1 MKKIFI
7 KLILLGLVV
16 SSLVG
21 CSVNKHNIVVT
32 SYPLEFLVK
41 RIAGDRVTISRL
53 DQGQI
58 AQRAQIASD
67 YEDVLK
73 NADVLFY
80 INEAQPYF
88 EIYDEDIKA
97 SNVQRIDLSHYSR
110 LYDFKRYFN
119 FEVGGVLQ
127 NIEGPYYESDLLED
141 IDMYESDPMLW
152 IYPMAMVSMGRSIL
166 DYLVAKFPDQAKYFS
181 DNFEKLEV
189 ELVRLYA
196 DYQKLKNYDTISF
209 VSLTPSYGNWQ
220 KTYDINVYPLVLSEF
235 GVLPDEDLLNVYR
248 ERILIDDVQYIVK
261 EDLYPTDYVDL
272 YNRIKTELDLTEI
285 KLHNLYTLSDQD
297 LKDNQD
303 YITLMYENLDALM
316 VIAEVSA
323 P

>member
-1 MKKIFI
+1 MKKILV
-7 KLILLGLVV
+7 KLIIIGVV
-16 SSLVG
+16 LSSLVG
-21 CSVNKHNIVVT
+21 CSPRKHDIVVT

-41 RIAGDRVTISRL
+41 RIAGDRVNISRL
-53 DQGQI
+53 DSGNI
-58 AQRAQIASD
+58 AQRAQIVDD
-67 YEDVLK
+67 YENILK

-88 EIYDEDIKA
+88 EIYDEAIKA
-97 SNVQRIDLSHYSR
+97 SKIERIDLSHYSR

-119 FEVGGVLQ
+119 IKVGGSLQ
-127 NIEGPYYESDLLED
+127 NIEGPYYDSELMST
-141 IDMYESDPMLW
+141 IDMYEADPILW

-166 DYLVAKFPDQAKYFS
+166 DYLVAKFPEQSKYFS

-196 DYQKLKNYDTISF
+196 DYQKLKNYETISF

-235 GVLPDEDLLNVYR
+235 GVLPDEELLNVYR
-248 ERILIDDVQYIVK
+248 ERILVDDVRYIVK
-261 EDLYPTDYVDL
+261 EELYPNDYVEL
-272 YNRIKTELDLTEI
+272 YNKIKTELDLTEI
-285 KLHNLYTLSDQD
+285 KLHSLYTLSDQD
-297 LKDNQD
+297 KEDNKD
-303 YITLMYENLDALM
+303 YISLMYENLDALM
-316 VIAEVSA
+316 VIGEVST

>member
-1 MKKIFI
+1 MKKILV
-7 KLILLGLVV
+7 KLIIMGIIV

-21 CSVNKHNIVVT
+21 CSPRKHDIVVT

-41 RIAGDRVTISRL
+41 RIAGDRVNISRL
-53 DQGQI
+53 DNGNI
-58 AQRAQIASD
+58 SQRAQIDDD
-67 YEDVLK
+67 YENILK

-88 EIYDEDIKA
+88 EIYDEEIKA
-97 SNVQRIDLSHYSR
+97 SKTERIDLSHYSR

-119 FEVGGVLQ
+119 IEVGGTLQ
-127 NIEGPYYESDLLED
+127 NIEGPYYDSDLISN
-141 IDMYESDPMLW
+141 IDMYETDPILW

-166 DYLVAKFPDQAKYFS
+166 NYLVAKFPEQSKYFS

-235 GVLPDEDLLNVYR
+235 GAMPDEDLLNVYR
-248 ERILIDDVQYIVK
+248 ERILIDDVKYIVK
-261 EDLYPTDYVDL
+261 EQLYPGDYVEL
-272 YNRIKTELDLTEI
+272 YNKIKTELDLTEI
-285 KLHNLYTLSDQD
+285 KLHSLYTLSDQD
-297 LKDNQD
+297 KEDNQD
-303 YITLMYENLDALM
+303 YISLMYENLDALM
-316 VIAEVSA
+316 VIGEVST